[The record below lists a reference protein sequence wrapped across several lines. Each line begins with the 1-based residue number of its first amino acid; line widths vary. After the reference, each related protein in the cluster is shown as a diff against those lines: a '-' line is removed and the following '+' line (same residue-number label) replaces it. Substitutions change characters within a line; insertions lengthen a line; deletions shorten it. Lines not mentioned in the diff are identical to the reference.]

1 MIIVRARKGP
11 HVVYVSIFI
20 MYAKKTIINFG
31 GIELEVYQLPKGD
44 YCFGQTQVG
53 KSIQKGHTSVIQFLN
68 TTSPFALP
76 YKSFLDE
83 PNYAPIVQDE
93 SFSFNL
99 NIKPIPFKIT
109 LAYWTYWACK
119 ENTSAQALLAAGTE
133 ETLTRLAD
141 EAFGVE
147 KSEEEYHLA
156 TTQSVKEFEVV
167 LTVMQ
172 RLEEKMDSMENELK
186 LLRPAYEKLEK
197 IESTLEDYPNLK
209 EALDYLVKNAKKAKK
224 RYPLAKWLED
234 NNLEYLPNG
243 VRSSIG
249 RLISSWCKLVEM
261 KFPKGKYSD
270 AFDPVLRFAV
280 NYKLTKDV
288 K

>member
-1 MIIVRARKGP
+1 
-11 HVVYVSIFI
+11 
-20 MYAKKTIINFG
+20 MYAKKTNINYG
-31 GIELEVYQLPKGD
+31 SKLLEVYQLPKGD
-44 YCFGQTQVG
+44 YKLSNSQVAQSIRKNPRSFFDWLQGQITQSLTNSELEKNELQTISEINIG
-53 KSIQKGHTSVIQFLN
+53 TGRPIKGVS
-68 TTSPFALP
+68 
-76 YKSFLDE
+76 
-83 PNYAPIVQDE
+83 
-93 SFSFNL
+93 
-99 NIKPIPFKIT
+99 FKIAI
-109 LAYWTYWACK
+109 AYWSYHAGK
-119 ENTSAQALLAAGTE
+119 GNIEAQALLAAGTE

-261 KFPKGKYSD
+261 KSPKGKYSD

>member
-1 MIIVRARKGP
+1 
-11 HVVYVSIFI
+11 

-31 GIELEVYQLPKGD
+31 GIELEMYQLPNGK
-44 YCFGQTQVG
+44 YKLSQTQIAGSIDKHSKRFAEWIAG
-53 KSIQKGHTSVIQFLN
+53 KS
-68 TTSPFALP
+68 PEAL
-76 YKSFLDE
+76 
-83 PNYAPIVQDE
+83 V
-93 SFSFNL
+93 
-99 NIKPIPFKIT
+99 
-109 LAYWTYWACK
+109 CK
-119 ENTSAQALLAAGTE
+119 EFPICEIKVENYPKLIKVVDIKVSMLYWSYWSSKGNTKAQALLAAGTE

-261 KFPKGKYSD
+261 KSPKGKYSD